1 MKISVIWR
9 TETPKAAEIAG
20 LVSQKLGFA
29 VMPEYDEQYKRNSLS
44 FECISLSN
52 LAGAAWDMHP
62 SHNGAFVA
70 NTIMQYLWDNYQL
83 HGERMI
89 DVWDVGAHACMLERR
104 VRHLEK
110 AVTHTIEDLKRTRSW
125 LKDKRFAE
133 IRRGLEQVLAAPL
146 R

>member
-1 MKISVIWR
+1 MKVSVMWR

-29 VMPEYDEQYKRNSLS
+29 VMPEYDEQYKRHSLS
-44 FECISLSN
+44 IECLSLSN
-52 LAGAAWDMHP
+52 LGGPAWDMHP
-62 SHNGAFVA
+62 SHNGAFAA
-70 NTIMQYLWDNYQL
+70 NGIMQYLWDNYQI
-83 HGERMI
+83 HGERMV
-89 DVWDVGAHACMLERR
+89 DGWDVGAHACILERR

-110 AVTHTIEDLKRTRSW
+110 AANKTIEDLKRTRSW

-133 IRRGLEQVLAAPL
+133 IRRDLEVVLAAPL